1 MSIAENGPKIN
12 GNGLKT
18 RICMNLDARLSPLV
32 TPDSAHGYTGFCMLT
47 RMMRLAAGLS
57 LFASLMAFDL
67 GTQGTSGTQAPK
79 RPDAPQLAPYVPT
92 PQEVVDR
99 MLALANVK
107 KNDFVV
113 DLGCGDGRIVVSAA
127 KQYGA
132 RGLGVDIDPVR
143 IDEANANAKAAGV
156 THLVEFKLQDAL
168 KTDVSNA
175 TVVTTYLLSQSN
187 LKVRPLITRQLKPG
201 SRIVTHSFS
210 MGDWAPTKT
219 ETFPDATGRQRTIY
233 LYLADG
239 KVRQ

>member
-1 MSIAENGPKIN
+1 
-12 GNGLKT
+12 
-18 RICMNLDARLSPLV
+18 
-32 TPDSAHGYTGFCMLT
+32 MLT
-47 RMMRLAAGLS
+47 NMIRLVAGLS
-57 LFASLMAFDL
+57 LFASVLSFPL
-67 GTQGTSGTQAPK
+67 GTSSTAGTPETPGTLETQAPK

-99 MLALANVK
+99 MLALANVQK
-107 KNDFVV
+107 GDFVV
-113 DLGCGDGRIVVSAA
+113 DLGCGDGRIPVTAA
-127 KQYGA
+127 KKYGA

-143 IDEANANAKAAGV
+143 IEEANANAKAAGV

-168 KTDVSNA
+168 KTDVTSA

-187 LKVRPLITRQLKPG
+187 LRLRPIITKQLKPG

-210 MGDWAPTKT
+210 MGDWAPTKS
-219 ETFPDATGRQRTIY
+219 ETFSDATGRSRTIY

>member
-1 MSIAENGPKIN
+1 
-12 GNGLKT
+12 
-18 RICMNLDARLSPLV
+18 
-32 TPDSAHGYTGFCMLT
+32 MLPN
-47 RMMRLAAGLS
+47 MMRLAAGLS

-67 GTQGTSGTQAPK
+67 GTSGTPGTLGTLGTLDTQAPK

-99 MLALANVK
+99 MLLLAKVQK
-107 KNDFVV
+107 GDFVV

-127 KQYGA
+127 KTYGA

-143 IDEANANAKAAGV
+143 IEEANANAKAAGV

-187 LKVRPLITRQLKPG
+187 LKVRPLITKQLKPG

-210 MGDWAPTKT
+210 MGDWTPTKT
-219 ETFPDATGRQRTIY
+219 ETFPDETGRQRTIY

>member
-1 MSIAENGPKIN
+1 
-12 GNGLKT
+12 
-18 RICMNLDARLSPLV
+18 
-32 TPDSAHGYTGFCMLT
+32 MLT
-47 RMMRLAAGLS
+47 NMIRLVAGLS
-57 LFASLMAFDL
+57 LFASVLSFPL
-67 GTQGTSGTQAPK
+67 GTAGTPGTPGTLGTLGTSEAQAPK

-99 MLALANVK
+99 MLALANVQK
-107 KNDFVV
+107 GDFVV
-113 DLGCGDGRIVVSAA
+113 DLGCGDGRIPVTAA
-127 KQYGA
+127 KKYGA

-143 IDEANANAKAAGV
+143 IEEANANAKAAGV

-168 KTDVSNA
+168 KTDVTSA

-187 LKVRPLITRQLKPG
+187 LRLRPIITKQLKPG

-210 MGDWAPTKT
+210 MGDWAPTKS
-219 ETFPDATGRQRTIY
+219 ETFNDATGRSRTIY